1 MLFGQPE
8 LDETL
13 RQPQLRPLRE
23 RITHSFRL
31 DPFGAGEIRE
41 YLMFRMRTAG
51 YRGPDLFTE
60 AVVKQVARASLGL
73 TRRVNLIA
81 DKALLAAFAENTH
94 TIRPKHVEVAVRD
107 SEFSHE
113 PGPPTRPRFL
123 WGAAVFAAGALLGIG
138 VYMVLGPGIER
149 PSRLPDATV
158 SAAPVVGPAT
168 RGDMQPMP
176 TPHLEP
182 QASEFTKKS
191 AVAVRSDPAP
201 APKAATSPPPTVAP
215 GGEALAA
222 QRTAVTDATAPVVP
236 DVLESRLAA
245 TEKWLAT
252 ENGNL
257 YIIQLLGT
265 VDATQLKLHLN
276 DLSKSTE
283 MNKLFVY
290 RTLANGRPLLT
301 VLYGTFS
308 DRRSAQ
314 VVLDKLPEDL
324 KANRPFLRTV
334 EGVRDELRRK
344 EVS

>member
-1 MLFGQPE
+1 
-8 LDETL
+8 
-13 RQPQLRPLRE
+13 
-23 RITHSFRL
+23 
-31 DPFGAGEIRE
+31 
-41 YLMFRMRTAG
+41 MFRMRTAG
-51 YRGPDLFTE
+51 YRGPDLFTD
-60 AVVKQVARASLGL
+60 AVVKQVACASLGL

-107 SEFSHE
+107 SEFSQE
-113 PGPPTRPRFL
+113 PGSQTRPRLL

-138 VYMVLGPGIER
+138 GYMVFGPGSER
-149 PSRLPDATV
+149 PSLPSDAAGVAGPVTKSATGSDMQVDPTAVKQAQPTESKLKSGAGARPETV
-158 SAAPVVGPAT
+158 PVPKLASSPPAT
-168 RGDMQPMP
+168 N
-176 TPHLEP
+176 
-182 QASEFTKKS
+182 
-191 AVAVRSDPAP
+191 RSGAET
-201 APKAATSPPPTVAP
+201 AA
-215 GGEALAA
+215 ALAA
-222 QRTAVTDATAPVVP
+222 VVTHITAPVVP

-276 DLSKSTE
+276 DLSKSIE

-314 VVLDKLPEDL
+314 DVLEKLPDDL
-324 KANRPFLRTV
+324 KVNRPFVRTV
-334 EGVRDELRRK
+334 EGIRDELRRNQA
-344 EVS
+344 S